1 MFICFSSQLFVFC
14 EVHGGE
20 EFFSSAKV
28 RFIAKVP
35 ITRDINKKKAY
46 TTIQC
51 EFFLFLKHSFY
62 FIFINK
68 NKMLEIVK
76 QSFTHAGQSLTA
88 RSTTSAW

>member
-51 EFFLFLKHSFY
+51 EFFLFFKAFVLFY
-62 FIFINK
+62 FYG
-68 NKMLEIVK
+68 
-76 QSFTHAGQSLTA
+76 AGDCEAGFYACWAIAYCSLYNQ
-88 RSTTSAW
+88 RLVEVL